1 MPRITQERRQL
12 WLNPRGTEA
21 HRACLPLLLAPLG
34 WGPWLLGAQDRRPWE
49 HRTWLQVALNKRLS
63 GGLSGRVLGVG
74 RGQAPG
80 SPPPVLTAPSQPR
93 WGEGVEA
100 RAIPVLDTSPQ
111 PRPRGGLLCR
121 TPALCACLALVGT
134 LGSSV
139 CVWSLGHRCSGFW
152 FRAGR
157 TSCWPLA
164 FWVILFRFK
173 WNLDNCLK
181 SLVHCLKKLGY
192 LLLPVFL
199 KRFRRSA
206 FEVEPSFNS
215 NTFIQFHRT
224 GFFCRQ
230 MILCIL
236 LIIV

>member
-1 MPRITQERRQL
+1 MPRITEERRQL

-34 WGPWLLGAQDRRPWE
+34 WGPWLLGSQDRRPWE

-111 PRPRGGLLCR
+111 PRPRGGLLCC

-134 LGSSV
+134 LGSLV

-157 TSCWPLA
+157 TSCWPLWGA
-164 FWVILFRFK
+164 GPCVTGVPNPGQGQFLYPTLPGGCGQPQNGLVRLAG
-173 WNLDNCLK
+173 LPP
-181 SLVHCLKKLGY
+181 SLQA
-192 LLLPVFL
+192 LLLAGL
-199 KRFRRSA
+199 RHLTGLS
-206 FEVEPSFNS
+206 PSGHGPGVLPS
-215 NTFIQFHRT
+215 RGEQ
-224 GFFCRQ
+224 
-230 MILCIL
+230 
-236 LIIV
+236 